1 MTQSTTT
8 TADAL
13 RGILRQTLS
22 LGDRAGQLTDDSRLL
37 GALPEL
43 DSMAVVSVLTA
54 LEEHFG
60 IAFEDD
66 EIDAA
71 AFSTFGALRALVVSK
86 IEA

>member
-1 MTQSTTT
+1 MTQMNAVS
-8 TADAL
+8 ADAI

-22 LGDRAGQLTDDSRLL
+22 LGDRAGNLADDSKLL

-54 LEEHFG
+54 LEQHFG

-66 EIDAA
+66 EIDAS
-71 AFSTFGALRALVVSK
+71 AFSTLGALRALVASK
-86 IEA
+86 IGA

>member
-1 MTQSTTT
+1 MTQLTAT
-8 TADAL
+8 TADAI

-22 LGDRAGQLTDDSRLL
+22 LGDRAAQLAEGSKLL

-71 AFSTFGALRALVVSK
+71 AFSTFGALSALVVSK
-86 IEA
+86 IGA